1 MSAVCFTAIDRQMS
15 EAFLFH
21 VEGFP
26 LSENVSSP
34 SKTLMANSADNNRSF
49 GFQSRKEWSLFRA
62 QQGRKW
68 MVLGSRV
75 NFRVVS
81 TDYEISTGQRVGV
94 TKNQ

>member
-1 MSAVCFTAIDRQMS
+1 MS